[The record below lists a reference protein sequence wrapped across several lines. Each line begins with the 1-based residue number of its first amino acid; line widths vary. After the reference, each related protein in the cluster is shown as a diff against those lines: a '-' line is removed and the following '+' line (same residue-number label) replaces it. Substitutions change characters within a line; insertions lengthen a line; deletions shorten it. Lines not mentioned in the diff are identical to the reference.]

1 MFSPEV
7 RKNSGE
13 SRTDVERLRPG
24 VEDDRIET
32 IMIGVDLTRSDPGY
46 RKTAIDE
53 IKAARALTKVVAGR
67 RVRTTHSNQLYL
79 IWLRRSDGA
88 Q

>member
-24 VEDDRIET
+24 VEDDRTET
-32 IMIGVDLTRSDPGY
+32 IMIGVDLTRSDPG
-46 RKTAIDE
+46 E
-53 IKAARALTKVVAGR
+53 
-67 RVRTTHSNQLYL
+67 
-79 IWLRRSDGA
+79 
-88 Q
+88 